1 MYIFTIGTYKY
12 NPSYFNKVKRLK
24 NILREKKDIVFLQ
37 FQIKYN
43 NNRQI
48 MDIFVVG
55 ASNMDLVSYM
65 SRFPKEGETLHGTK
79 FETGFGGKGANQA
92 VMTAKL
98 GGKVGMLSC
107 VGDDSF
113 GTDTIKNYK
122 DNGVDCKHVHQISNM
137 ATGVAPIFV
146 NENGENCIV
155 IVNGANDLVTKQHVH
170 NAKEE
175 ISQSQFVVCQ
185 LEIPVEIS
193 LEALK
198 VAREVG
204 TKSIFNP
211 APARSDLPSEMFS
224 LCDIITPN
232 EPEAELLT
240 GEKVDS
246 TEGAITAAK
255 KLIQKGCG
263 MVLMTLG
270 SRGCLLLESE
280 DSEPSFIPVPQQDV
294 TVKDTSG
301 AGDCF
306 IGSLSFFLA
315 KGMPIK
321 EACSRACYCASI
333 SVQSNG
339 TQSSYPNKDQIP
351 KEMLG
356 SL

>member
-1 MYIFTIGTYKY
+1 MA
-12 NPSYFNKVKRLK
+12 KV
-24 NILREKKDIVFLQ
+24 IVFGG
-37 FQIKYN
+37 I
-43 NNRQI
+43 
-48 MDIFVVG
+48 
-55 ASNMDLVSYM
+55 NMDLFAYIPRST
-65 SRFPKEGETLHGTK
+65 REGETITASSIEFYL
-79 FETGFGGKGANQA
+79 GGKGANQA

-211 APARSDLPSEMFS
+211 APARSDLPSEMF
-224 LCDIITPN
+224 
-232 EPEAELLT
+232 
-240 GEKVDS
+240 
-246 TEGAITAAK
+246 
-255 KLIQKGCG
+255 
-263 MVLMTLG
+263 
-270 SRGCLLLESE
+270 
-280 DSEPSFIPVPQQDV
+280 
-294 TVKDTSG
+294 
-301 AGDCF
+301 
-306 IGSLSFFLA
+306 
-315 KGMPIK
+315 
-321 EACSRACYCASI
+321 
-333 SVQSNG
+333 
-339 TQSSYPNKDQIP
+339 
-351 KEMLG
+351 
-356 SL
+356 

>member
-1 MYIFTIGTYKY
+1 
-12 NPSYFNKVKRLK
+12 
-24 NILREKKDIVFLQ
+24 
-37 FQIKYN
+37 
-43 NNRQI
+43 
-48 MDIFVVG
+48 
-55 ASNMDLVSYM
+55 
-65 SRFPKEGETLHGTK
+65 
-79 FETGFGGKGANQA
+79 
-92 VMTAKL
+92 
-98 GGKVGMLSC
+98 
-107 VGDDSF
+107 
-113 GTDTIKNYK
+113 
-122 DNGVDCKHVHQISNM
+122 
-137 ATGVAPIFV
+137 
-146 NENGENCIV
+146 
-155 IVNGANDLVTKQHVH
+155 
-170 NAKEE
+170 
-175 ISQSQFVVCQ
+175 
-185 LEIPVEIS
+185 
-193 LEALK
+193 
-198 VAREVG
+198 
-204 TKSIFNP
+204 
-211 APARSDLPSEMFS
+211 MFS

-246 TEGAITAAK
+246 TEGAIKAAK